1 MRFRRCSRT
10 SGRSPCACPAGAL
23 TAARSSATCR
33 RRASSACAIPRAA
46 RLSLGISSHAR
57 LAAVPDSQAA
67 WRFLEQS
74 DLVASAAEIDAAVRR
89 IAGEIT
95 ARLGQSYP
103 LVLVVMGGAVV
114 FAGQLLPLLRFPLD
128 LDYIHAS
135 RYGNETRGAHIAW
148 RVTPPAAVRGRTVL
162 VLDDI
167 LDGRQPV
174 AAIRERLLELG
185 AASFHCAVTVEKR
198 LRQGEPGRAGFV
210 GVGIGGPV
218 AFCFRAG

>member
-1 MRFRRCSRT
+1 M
-10 SGRSPCACPAGAL
+10 
-23 TAARSSATCR
+23 
-33 RRASSACAIPRAA
+33 
-46 RLSLGISSHAR
+46 
-57 LAAVPDSQAA
+57 PDSQAA

-74 DLVASAAEIDAAVRR
+74 DLIASAAEIDSAVRR
-89 IAGEIT
+89 VAGEISD
-95 ARLGQSYP
+95 RLGEGYP

-135 RYGNETRGAHIAW
+135 RYGNETRGANIAW

-167 LDGRQPV
+167 LDGGHTM

-185 AASFHCAVTVEKR
+185 AASFHCAVVVEKR
-198 LRQGEPGRAGFV
+198 LRRAKPVRADFV
-210 GVGIGGPV
+210 GLEIVDRFVFGYGMDAKGYWRNLPEI
-218 AFCFRAG
+218 RAMRET